1 MHFMYMLKR
10 TSLIL
15 FVTFLVMFN
24 TVFNS
29 FVSCCDAAEDLFLNN
44 DEKTCCVCC
53 TNKVNETSLTKHWIG
68 KPQTTIDDCNA
79 CLCIPYIN
87 NADTFCFFTKRTLTP
102 SIPMG
107 SASSSGRQIKH
118 SSSYSLCAS
127 HHKRSSSLKS
137 GRQIKQRSS

>member
-1 MHFMYMLKR
+1 MNFMYMLKR

-29 FVSCCDAAEDLFLNN
+29 FVSCCDASEDLFLNN
-44 DEKTCCVCC
+44 DEQTCCVCC

-68 KPQTTIDDCNA
+68 EPQTNIDDCNA

-87 NADTFCFFTKRTLTP
+87 NSDTFCIFTKRTLSPFNPPPVFLNTA
-102 SIPMG
+102 IVEKHVTTKHHVF
-107 SASSSGRQIKH
+107 SSTLVNQKTEFLSTVVLLI
-118 SSSYSLCAS
+118 
-127 HHKRSSSLKS
+127 
-137 GRQIKQRSS
+137 